1 LGFSSTLFHHKLSF
15 SVAKLSLKPARND
28 KLKASYGPP
37 KGSPPS
43 KQWKT
48 RVFLQPV
55 KPCPDTKPGSKSEP
69 SLVPQLVKPCPAK
82 LIGDRRECPLPQEL
96 CSPLRFV
103 LQAQAKS
110 CYNNA
115 QPPVR
120 RVSSGRP
127 EKQKLHGTN
136 MAPATAAGVGEA
148 PHGPGY
154 DCRGGSDRH

>member
-1 LGFSSTLFHHKLSF
+1 
-15 SVAKLSLKPARND
+15 
-28 KLKASYGPP
+28 
-37 KGSPPS
+37 
-43 KQWKT
+43 
-48 RVFLQPV
+48 
-55 KPCPDTKPGSKSEP
+55 
-69 SLVPQLVKPCPAK
+69 

-103 LQAQAKS
+103 LQARAKS

-136 MAPATAAGVGEA
+136 MAPATAAGVGRRHMDLVTIAVVGVIVISYLVGALTSSVETEEKL
-148 PHGPGY
+148 PHRY
-154 DCRGGSDRH
+154 